1 MNQIKML
8 WANLEPKQKKMSIGV
23 ILLAMLIVFA
33 INMNP
38 ATTEVK
44 AGLDR
49 GIMSASVKDDHLT
62 MDPSDKKEER
72 VIYYARNILV
82 RFSNDPEPVITGEGS
97 VKVTGNN
104 TGTYTEDG
112 VIISLNNLGVGEIGV
127 TVTDGETTVDLS
139 FTAEEKGPDADAT
152 YGGKAYAAGVTND
165 SSRDIRD
172 ENKGYTEVVVDD
184 NGNAVGHVSRD
195 EISGTHESQ
204 QKVEEINKGAG
215 ETAIDLDEWYSK
227 PSSKP
232 TVETKPVEE
241 PAPTPVIP
249 AEKEP
254 VDTSKNEVD
263 KDSVMQEATNVANE
277 QNTSIS
283 TACAKFVILPPDGSD
298 AIIYFGNGS
307 GDIVVENASVTDLGN
322 GFVSIAGYS
331 GVFKK

>member
-1 MNQIKML
+1 MTKAKML
-8 WANLEPKQKKMSIGV
+8 WQKLEPKQKKMTIGI
-23 ILLAMLIVFA
+23 ILLSALIVFA

-38 ATTEVK
+38 ANTEAK
-44 AGLDR
+44 AGVDR
-49 GIMSASVKDDHLT
+49 GIMSASVKDEHLT
-62 MDPSDKKEER
+62 MDPSDEKEER

-82 RFSNDPEPVITGEGS
+82 RFSNNPEPVITGEGS
-97 VKVTGNN
+97 VELTGEN
-104 TGTYTEDG
+104 TGTYAEDG
-112 VIISLNNLGVGEIGV
+112 VIISINNLGVGEIGV
-127 TVTDGETTVDLS
+127 TVTDGKTTVELS
-139 FTAEEKGPDADAT
+139 FSAEEKGLDADAT

-184 NGNAVGHVSRD
+184 NGNAIGHVSRD
-195 EISGTHESQ
+195 EISGTHESNE
-204 QKVEEINKGAG
+204 KVDSINESAG
-215 ETAIDLDEWYSK
+215 ETVVDLDEWYSK

-232 TVETKPVEE
+232 TTETKPVEE
-241 PAPTPVIP
+241 PASTPVIP

-263 KDSVMQEATNVANE
+263 KDSVMQEASDAANE

-307 GDIVVENASVTDLGN
+307 GDIVVENATVTDLGN